1 MLFSKQIPAFIF
13 FVMILFS
20 QTLIADEYRNIDWIE
35 LMPKDDLEAL
45 SNPPEYLDQIED
57 GSFEDQISSQLQSAL
72 ETAADDKYQQALV
85 STKVV
90 KAFDN
95 QKIRLPGFIVP
106 IEFDD
111 QYRVT
116 EFFLVPFFGACIHAP
131 PPPPNQIIYAKYD
144 KGFAQVGLY
153 AAYWL
158 TGTLHISLTENDIA
172 TSAYTIDI
180 NSIEPYK
187 EGDN

>member
-1 MLFSKQIPAFIF
+1 MVF
-13 FVMILFS
+13 FT
-20 QTLIADEYRNIDWIE
+20 QTLVADEYRTIDWIE

-45 SNPPEYLDQIED
+45 SNPPEYLNEIED
-57 GSFEDQISSQLQSAL
+57 GSFEDQISSQLQLAL

-90 KAFDN
+90 DAFDK

-106 IEFDD
+106 IEFDS

-131 PPPPNQIIYAKYD
+131 PPPPNQIIYISLKE
-144 KGFAQVGLY
+144 GLELEDLQQPFWFEGEVDIQTRHHELGT
-153 AAYWL
+153 AAY
-158 TGTLHISLTENDIA
+158 TLNV
-172 TSAYTIDI
+172 
-180 NSIEPYK
+180 
-187 EGDN
+187 DNYELYEE

>member
-1 MLFSKQIPAFIF
+1 MVF
-13 FVMILFS
+13 FT
-20 QTLIADEYRNIDWIE
+20 QTLVADEYRTIDWIE

-45 SNPPEYLDQIED
+45 SNPPEYLNEIAD
-57 GSFEDQISSQLQSAL
+57 GSFEDQISSQLQLAL

-90 KAFDN
+90 DAFDK

-106 IEFDD
+106 IEFDS

-144 KGFAQVGLY
+144 KGFSQESLY

-158 TGTLHISLTENDIA
+158 TGTIHISLTENEVA
-172 TSAYTIDI
+172 TSAYTIEI
-180 NSIEPYK
+180 NSIELYT
-187 EGDN
+187 EDN

>member
-1 MLFSKQIPAFIF
+1 MVF
-13 FVMILFS
+13 FT
-20 QTLIADEYRNIDWIE
+20 QTSVANEYRTIDWIE
-35 LMPKDDLEAL
+35 LMPKEDLEAL
-45 SNPPEYLDQIED
+45 SNPPEYLNEIED
-57 GSFEDQISSQLQSAL
+57 GSFEDQISGQLQLAL
-72 ETAADDKYQQALV
+72 ETAADDEYQQALV

-90 KAFDN
+90 DDFDK

-106 IEFDD
+106 IEFDS

-144 KGFAQVGLY
+144 KGFAQESLY

-158 TGTLHISLTENDIA
+158 TGTIHISLTENEVA
-172 TSAYTIDI
+172 TSAYTIEI
-180 NSIEPYK
+180 NSIELYT
-187 EGDN
+187 EDEN

>member
-1 MLFSKQIPAFIF
+1 MVLFT
-13 FVMILFS
+13 
-20 QTLIADEYRNIDWIE
+20 QTSVANEYRTIDWIE
-35 LMPKDDLEAL
+35 LMPKEDLEAL
-45 SNPPEYLDQIED
+45 SNPPEYLNEIED
-57 GSFEDQISSQLQSAL
+57 GSFEDQISGQLQLAL
-72 ETAADDKYQQALV
+72 ETAADDEYQQALV

-90 KAFDN
+90 DDFDK

-106 IEFDD
+106 IEFDS

-144 KGFAQVGLY
+144 KGFAQESLY

-158 TGTLHISLTENDIA
+158 TGTIHISLTENEVA
-172 TSAYTIDI
+172 TSAYTIEI
-180 NSIEPYK
+180 NSIELYT
-187 EGDN
+187 EDEN